1 MWKGFDIEHEAQG
14 FDKAVVR
21 EFKAAVRNKVLQIRF
36 HWAGKGTTAVPKRGT
51 SGPLISAISVK
62 AGNHFLESEN
72 LFTCQRFSYLL
83 D

>member
-1 MWKGFDIEHEAQG
+1 MKDFDIEHEARG
-14 FDKAVVR
+14 VDKAVDR
-21 EFKAAVRNKVLQIRF
+21 EFNAVVRNKVLLIRF
-36 HWAGKGTTAVPKRGT
+36 HWAGKGTAAAPKRGA